1 MGLWGVPSKISN
13 SDERPKQDLVSQSPL
28 PARHAG
34 AAMDLEQTM
43 MAMKPSGRNKDDNMA
58 ALDSGHDATAIASV
72 GRLVNEGDTK
82 RMTKKA
88 PHA

>member
-1 MGLWGVPSKISN
+1 MQISN
-13 SDERPKQDLVSQSPL
+13 SDRGKTEPRLGEFPL